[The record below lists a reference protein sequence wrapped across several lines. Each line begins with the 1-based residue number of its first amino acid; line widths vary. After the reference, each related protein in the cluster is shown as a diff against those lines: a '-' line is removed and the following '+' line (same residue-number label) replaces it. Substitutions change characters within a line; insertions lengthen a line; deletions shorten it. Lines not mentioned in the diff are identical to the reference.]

1 MVYIF
6 LANGFE
12 DVEAI
17 QPRDLLLRAGI
28 KVTTVGVGA
37 KTVKSAFGLT
47 VTADITEDE
56 LNLAD
61 ADAVVFPG
69 GMPGVETRGVLMYTY
84 GVAAGRISAER
95 MVEVLSQA
103 PAKLYGAFPRKGQL
117 AEGADADIVV
127 YDPNGTSRITAKDQI
142 ANVDYAPYEGF
153 EVAGRIAQVWLRG
166 TLAVDEGKVLEDRG
180 GQFIARGKSAL

>member
-12 DVEAI
+12 DMEAV

-28 KVTTVGVGA
+28 EVKTVGVGA

-56 LNLAD
+56 FNPAD

-69 GMPGVETRGVLMYTY
+69 GMPGAANLAASETVKSAVAYALEHDRVIAAICAAPGVVLANTGALSGKKYTC
-84 GVAAGRISAER
+84 
-95 MVEVLSQA
+95 
-103 PAKLYGAFPRKGQL
+103 FP
-117 AEGADADIVV
+117 
-127 YDPNGTSRITAKDQI
+127 
-142 ANVDYAPYEGF
+142 GF
-153 EVAGRIAQVWLRG
+153 EVAEGAYTAAKAERDGKLVTGSGPAAAAEFAAL
-166 TLAVDEGKVLEDRG
+166 LAGAL
-180 GQFIARGKSAL
+180 SAGAENAVRKIYE

>member
-56 LNLAD
+56 FSPANAE
-61 ADAVVFPG
+61 AIIFPG
-69 GMPGVETRGVLMYTY
+69 GMPGAANLAASPTVKNAIAFALEHNRVIGAICAAPGVVLANTGALSEKNYTC
-84 GVAAGRISAER
+84 
-95 MVEVLSQA
+95 
-103 PAKLYGAFPRKGQL
+103 FP
-117 AEGADADIVV
+117 
-127 YDPNGTSRITAKDQI
+127 
-142 ANVDYAPYEGF
+142 GF
-153 EVAGRIAQVWLRG
+153 EVSEGNYTAAKVERDGNLVTGNGPAAAAEFAAVVAGAITPKA
-166 TLAVDEGKVLEDRG
+166 EDLIR
-180 GQFIARGKSAL
+180 KMYK

>member
-56 LNLAD
+56 LSLAD

-69 GMPGVETRGVLMYTY
+69 GMPGAANLAASAAVKSAVAFALEHDRVIAAICAAPGVVLANTGALSGKKYTCYPGFEVPEGTYTAAKVERDGKLVTGS
-84 GVAAGRISAER
+84 GPAAAVKFAAAIAGTISAE
-95 MVEVLSQA
+95 
-103 PAKLYGAFPRKGQL
+103 
-117 AEGADADIVV
+117 AEKFI
-127 YDPNGTSRITAKDQI
+127 REM
-142 ANVDYAPYEGF
+142 YE
-153 EVAGRIAQVWLRG
+153 
-166 TLAVDEGKVLEDRG
+166 
-180 GQFIARGKSAL
+180 

>member
-47 VTADITEDE
+47 VTADTTENE

-69 GMPGVETRGVLMYTY
+69 GMPGAANLAASAAVKSAVAFALEHDRVIAAICAAPGVVLANTGALSGKKYTCY
-84 GVAAGRISAER
+84 
-95 MVEVLSQA
+95 
-103 PAKLYGAFPRKGQL
+103 P
-117 AEGADADIVV
+117 
-127 YDPNGTSRITAKDQI
+127 
-142 ANVDYAPYEGF
+142 GF
-153 EVAGRIAQVWLRG
+153 EVPDGTYTAAKVERDGKLVTGNGPAAAAEFAAAIAGTISTEAE
-166 TLAVDEGKVLEDRG
+166 A
-180 GQFIARGKSAL
+180 FIREMYK

>member
-61 ADAVVFPG
+61 ADAMVFPG
-69 GMPGVETRGVLMYTY
+69 GMPG
-84 GVAAGRISAER
+84 AA
-95 MVEVLSQA
+95 
-103 PAKLYGAFPRKGQL
+103 
-117 AEGADADIVV
+117 
-127 YDPNGTSRITAKDQI
+127 TSR
-142 ANVDYAPYEGF
+142 
-153 EVAGRIAQVWLRG
+153 LRP
-166 TLAVDEGKVLEDRG
+166 R
-180 GQFIARGKSAL
+180 